1 MCDASKLLNHFWCG
15 YHSYMG
21 ELPIAFSVPKNAPS
35 FVFQPMNPSR
45 LKKALGSLHRLPEM
59 AACMVTSPDWSSIAP
74 AYIGVQSWAYPHRI
88 KLSRTCE
95 VSIYSFED
103 LTSFWSVWF
112 GDEYRV
118 MPQDK
123 VIVDAGANIG
133 AFTLFAIARSRATIL
148 SIEPFPENV
157 ERLRA
162 NLEINHPLPSN
173 VRILERAVAKEP
185 GVMRMSNDPTIPSH
199 SKTVRD
205 DLPIKDSL
213 AVSCITLDELVAEA
227 GGEINLLK
235 LDVEGSEYPFLEGG
249 SHNAMRSVE
258 RFGIEY
264 HGHGGYERLCTILC
278 PHGFTST
285 RYRRACD
292 DRGIVEFVRG

>member
-1 MCDASKLLNHFWCG
+1 MLLLLGIQLC
-15 YHSYMG
+15 
-21 ELPIAFSVPKNAPS
+21 KNNPL
-35 FVFQPMNPSR
+35 FFDYCPMNLFR
-45 LKKALGSLHRLPEM
+45 FKKALGNLHRFPEIATCM
-59 AACMVTSPDWSSIAP
+59 ASSPDWTLIVP
-74 AYIGVQSWAYPHRI
+74 AYIGIQSWVYPRRI
-88 KLSRTCE
+88 RLARTCE
-95 VSIYSFED
+95 VLIYSFED

-118 MPQDK
+118 KLSDR

-133 AFTLFAIARSRATIL
+133 AFTLFAIAHSRATIL

-157 ERLRA
+157 VRLRA
-162 NLEINHPLPSN
+162 NLELNHPPTSD
-173 VRILERAVAKEP
+173 VRVLERAVARES

-205 DLPIKDSL
+205 DLAIEDSL
-213 AVSCITLDELVAEA
+213 AVSCITLDELVDEA
-227 GGEINLLK
+227 GGVIDLLK

-249 SHNAMRSVE
+249 SHHAMRSVE

-264 HGHGGYERLCTILC
+264 HGNGGYERLCGIVC

-285 RYRRACD
+285 RHRPACHN
-292 DRGIVEFVRG
+292 RGIVEFLRC